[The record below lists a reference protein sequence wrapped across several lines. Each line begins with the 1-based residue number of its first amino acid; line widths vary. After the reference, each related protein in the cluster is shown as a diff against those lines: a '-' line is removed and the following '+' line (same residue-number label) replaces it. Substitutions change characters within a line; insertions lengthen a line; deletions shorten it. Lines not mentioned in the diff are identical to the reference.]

1 VDKAA
6 VARIASMIQVN
17 VKKSDIAS
25 DESALDNPSLK
36 TDVDDRHQH
45 ECIPMAAA
53 SIETW
58 GGLQMQ
64 CSDTG
69 CSVRAV
75 DFGYYSVAAIDHMIV
90 SYSQCFLAAS
100 MPNARSKSKALCPP
114 KRIYQ

>member
-1 VDKAA
+1 MDKEA

-25 DESALDNPSLK
+25 DESALHNMSLK
-36 TDVDDRHQH
+36 TDIDDHHQH
-45 ECIPMAAA
+45 ECVPMAAA

-64 CSDTG
+64 CSQTG
-69 CSVRAV
+69 CSVQAV
-75 DFGYYSVAAIDHMIV
+75 DFGYYSVAAIARTIM
-90 SYSQCFLAAS
+90 SYSQHFFAAS
-100 MPNARSKSKALCPP
+100 MPNVWSKSKAPCPP